1 LSLRDIF
8 TEEEFDI
15 LIQIILKPC
24 WSQESFVNLKQEKH
38 PHPHSS
44 AQTQDSDTLT
54 WDVGNVQTAKQEVQ
68 QD

>member
-1 LSLRDIF
+1 M
-8 TEEEFDI
+8 
-15 LIQIILKPC
+15 
-24 WSQESFVNLKQEKH
+24 NLKQEKH